1 MEPSLGLGSC
11 HGHRNCF
18 RCAVLISCSEVGF
31 PGRRAKRTGD
41 YGRSVVLLALSV
53 VGLVEACRLDLVGFL
68 LRWHY
73 ALRREENRTKNVR
86 AGAII
91 TLE

>member
-53 VGLVEACRLDLVGFL
+53 VGLVEGVPFGFGWFLVAL
-68 LRWHY
+68 
-73 ALRREENRTKNVR
+73 ALRSTP
-86 AGAII
+86 
-91 TLE
+91 